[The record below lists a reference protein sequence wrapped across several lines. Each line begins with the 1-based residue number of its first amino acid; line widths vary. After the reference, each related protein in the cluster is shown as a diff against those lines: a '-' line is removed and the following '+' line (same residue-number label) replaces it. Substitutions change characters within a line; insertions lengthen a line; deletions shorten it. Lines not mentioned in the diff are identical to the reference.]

1 MVMSNRSSRNHSLF
15 CCGDRLRSWIV
26 DGFFCR

>member
-15 CCGDRLRSWIV
+15 CCGDR
-26 DGFFCR
+26 